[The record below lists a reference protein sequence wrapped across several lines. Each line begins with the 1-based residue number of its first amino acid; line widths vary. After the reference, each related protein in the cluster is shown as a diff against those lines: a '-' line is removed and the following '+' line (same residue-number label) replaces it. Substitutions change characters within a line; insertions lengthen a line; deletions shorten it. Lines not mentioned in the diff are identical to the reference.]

1 VKPLFASVAQRVAMI
16 VATVLLL
23 ALGLLPLFGGLGYEQ
38 SLSAGLVLPTCAAIA
53 TALDVARAETSATPL
68 ALVARGIASGLAL
81 AAIGL
86 GVAVLHGLRVAAVHG
101 SLAAGFC
108 DLGGGLRGYAL
119 TASMGAVMG
128 GAWGAIAGALA
139 RGARK
144 KRLACALLGL
154 AMPLGS
160 ALVSVGRFYTSPM
173 IFAFD
178 PFAGYFSG
186 TLYDTVIDA
195 GTPLLTYRLGSLC
208 SLAAL
213 VLVASAAR
221 WEEGRLRPVDVRNDV
236 GARARLALGLCAAL
250 ASLTVTIEGAELG
263 HWQTRG
269 TIVEALGG
277 FRAGPR
283 CDVVY
288 PDGLRED
295 QIALLVRDC
304 EEELTHDETVL
315 GAHFDGRLT
324 AFFFRDAGEKKR
336 LMGAADTYIAKPWRR
351 EVYLQMHSYPHPILG
366 HEIAHVVAGSLAPG
380 AFHVAGAWDGIWPNP
395 GLIEGVAVAASPD
408 EDELTNAQWARAMLE
423 LQILPPMRQ
432 VFSFGFLGEASS
444 KSYTLAGAFVTW
456 VLQKWGSETVRRW
469 YTGESLES
477 LVGMGWDALDA
488 GFRAAISAQ
497 PLSDAAKAYAKARFD
512 RPSVFGRTCP
522 HEVDALRR
530 EADGC
535 RDALQIDRARER
547 YGEVLVRDAHDW
559 GARLGL
565 GVMELRYG
573 DEPRGRSELDAL
585 AADESAPRPV
595 RDRTEEALA
604 DAELA
609 SSDPAAWERARARYE
624 ALAKATVEEDV
635 GRTLEVKAYAAGL
648 GGEAR
653 EAILHLLVGSKGRP
667 VDTDEAFA
675 RVAAWARATSDPVA
689 EYVLGKN
696 LANREFWAEAG
707 EHLDVALGAD
717 VPTARIARELL
728 KQRIITACAAGDPTK
743 VHEVEARAMAPD
755 GPFAQSVG
763 RREWLRG
770 FVGRCLS
777 P

>member
-1 VKPLFASVAQRVAMI
+1 MI
-16 VATVLLL
+16 SATVALL
-23 ALGLLPLFGGLGYEQ
+23 ALGFLPLFGGLGYEQ
-38 SLSAGLVLPTCAAIA
+38 SLSAGLVLPVSAAIA
-53 TALDVARAETSATPL
+53 TALDVARAEKSVAPL
-68 ALVARGIASGLAL
+68 ALVARGVASGLAL

-86 GVAVLHGLRVAAVHG
+86 VVAVLHGLRIAAVHG

-119 TASMGAVMG
+119 TAAMGAVMG
-128 GAWGAIAGALA
+128 GAWGAVAGALA
-139 RGARK
+139 RDVRR
-144 KRLACALLGL
+144 KRLACSLLGL
-154 AMPLGS
+154 GMPLAS

-208 SLAAL
+208 SLGAL
-213 VLVASAAR
+213 VLVASAA
-221 WEEGRLRPVDVRNDV
+221 GRDEDGRFRLVDVRGDV

-250 ASLTVTIEGAELG
+250 ASVTVTVEGAALG
-263 HWQTRG
+263 HWQTRS
-269 TIVEALGG
+269 TIIEALAG

-288 PDGLRED
+288 PDGLREE

-304 EEELTHDETVL
+304 EEELTRDETVL
-315 GAHFDGRLT
+315 GGHFDGRLT
-324 AFFFRDAGEKKR
+324 AFFFRDSGEKKH

-366 HEIAHVVAGSLAPG
+366 HEIAHVVAGTLAPG
-380 AFHVAGAWDGIWPNP
+380 AFHVAGGWDGVWPNP

-408 EDELTNAQWARAMLE
+408 EDELTNAQWAHAMLE
-423 LQILPPMRQ
+423 LGILPPMRQ
-432 VFSFGFLGEASS
+432 VFSFGFLGESSS

-456 VLQKWGSETVRRW
+456 VLQKWGTETVRRW
-469 YTGESLES
+469 YAGEALEK
-477 LVGMGWDALDA
+477 LVGMDWDALDA
-488 GFRAAISAQ
+488 GFRAAVAAQ

-522 HEVDALRR
+522 HEVDALKR

-547 YGEVLVRDAHDW
+547 YGQVLVRDAHDW
-559 GARLGL
+559 GARFGL

-573 DEPRGRSELDAL
+573 DDIRGRGELDAL
-585 AADESAPRPV
+585 AVDEATPRPV
-595 RDRTEEALA
+595 RDRTEEVLA
-604 DAELA
+604 DALLA
-609 SSDPAAWERARARYE
+609 SGDPAAWQDAQALYE

-635 GRTLEVKAYAAGL
+635 GRTIEVKAYAAGR

-653 EAILHLLVGSKGRP
+653 EAVLHLLVGSKGRP
-667 VDTDEAFA
+667 VDVEEALA

-696 LANREFWAEAG
+696 LANREFWREAG
-707 EHLDVALGAD
+707 EHLDVALGEE
-717 VPTARIARELL
+717 VPTVRIARELL
-728 KQRIITACAAGDPTK
+728 KQRIVTACAVGDREK
-743 VHEVEARAMAPD
+743 VHDVATRALAAD
-755 GPFAQSVG
+755 GPFAASVG
-763 RREWLRG
+763 RREWLQG
-770 FVGRCLS
+770 FVGRCLL